1 MGRVAGAI
9 MDVDQEN
16 VPHVYRL
23 CQVHLL
29 HIVVETTME
38 IMEIVLVMR

>member
-1 MGRVAGAI
+1 MDRVAGAT
-9 MDVDQEN
+9 MDVHQEN

-23 CQVHLL
+23 CQAHLL

>member
-1 MGRVAGAI
+1 MDRDAGAI

-29 HIVVETTME
+29 HTVVETTME